1 MVSSFHEVANL
12 AAENEDNYN
21 SMMREIDD
29 MKMAIIHGK
38 QQNNLFHE
46 MTKGKNINAISD
58 DTCNIVDPRVV
69 HCKGRPPFKRKQ
81 SKVDQVIQKQK
92 CKEKLS
98 LMTKIQKP
106 RLVINFPFAFI
117 GLTCLFV
124 FIFLG
129 KRINLFVCIIINYPI
144 LCRTSK

>member
-21 SMMREIDD
+21 SVMRGIDD
-29 MKMAIIHGK
+29 MKMAIIRGK

-81 SKVDQVIQKQK
+81 SKVDQVIQKTKVQRK
-92 CKEKLS
+92 TKSNDKNTKTKVSYKLS
-98 LMTKIQKP
+98 VCIY
-106 RLVINFPFAFI
+106 
-117 GLTCLFV
+117 
-124 FIFLG
+124 
-129 KRINLFVCIIINYPI
+129 RINLFVCFYFFGQKN
-144 LCRTSK
+144 